1 MSLKSGCHKSTF
13 LFLFLFIGLSAFT
26 QDHTIDSLKNVL
38 SRLQDSPEK
47 VQTLLQ
53 VGQNYLNTSIED
65 AIAYAT
71 AAKDLSGKIG
81 YDEGLANAYRIL
93 GVYYKKW
100 GKYRESLD
108 AYTWSLEIYR
118 KMKDLA
124 GQSRV
129 LNNFGSL
136 YGDQGQEAKGLE
148 YYFQAL
154 KLGEQANDT
163 TRIVTTLSNI
173 GNIYLNK
180 PNTYDKALEYFLR
193 ALPLAKGIK
202 DYDIIGAVTVNIG
215 EVYMNQSKYD
225 SALFY
230 FNQSLA
236 AFEVTGDVCYTL
248 NDIGKLYERQQN
260 YDSALAYHQRA
271 LAIATN
277 LGAKE
282 DMAGSLLGIAQI
294 NYRQEKIKA
303 ALVAYQ
309 KAENI
314 AKSLDSKFRLKES
327 YQGLAACYASLHD
340 YNHAFEYQARLLDI
354 KDSIYNKESDQK
366 LARLD
371 FTFQMEKKQSQIDLL
386 TKDKL
391 LKDSELRRQ
400 KIARNAVTGGL
411 FLAFIIAFILY
422 RGYRSKVKTNK
433 ILDQQKEQIEN
444 LVLNI
449 LPSEVAQ
456 ELKVH
461 GYAKPKYFDLVS
473 VMFTD
478 FKSFTKIADELSPH
492 EVVTELNECFI
503 AFDEIIEKYG
513 LEKIKTI
520 GDSYMCAGGIPTPND
535 VHPVKMVQASLEIR
549 EYIRKRN
556 DVRISV
562 GLPPWE
568 LRIGIHVGP
577 IVAGVVGRKKYAYD
591 IWGST
596 VNIASRMES
605 NGEVGNVNVSASVFN
620 HIKDQYECTYRGK
633 IYAKNIGEIDMY
645 FVENK
650 LPERIPAYVSTEEYP
665 SNVAS
670 S

>member
-1 MSLKSGCHKSTF
+1 MSLNGSAKTT
-13 LFLFLFIGLSAFT
+13 LFLLLFFKSILAFAGDPT
-26 QDHTIDSLKNVL
+26 TDSLKNVL
-38 SRLQDSPEK
+38 STLQDSPEK
-47 VQTLLQ
+47 VRTLLELS
-53 VGQNYLNTSIED
+53 QNYLNTSIED
-65 AIAYAT
+65 AVAYAT
-71 AAKDLSGKIG
+71 TAKDLSGKIG
-81 YDEGLANAYRIL
+81 YDKGLADAYRVL

-108 AYTWSLEIYR
+108 AFSSSLEIYR

-124 GQSRV
+124 GQSRI
-129 LNNFGSL
+129 LSNFGSV
-136 YGDQGQEAKGLE
+136 YADQGQETKGLE

-154 KLGEQANDT
+154 KLGEQANDMSE
-163 TRIVTTLSNI
+163 IVTALSNI
-173 GNIYLNK
+173 GSIYANK

-193 ALPLAKGIK
+193 ALPLAKDVK
-202 DYDIIGAVTVNIG
+202 DYDIIGTVTVNIG

-225 SALFY
+225 SALVY
-230 FNQSLA
+230 FKQSLT
-236 AFEVTGDVCYTL
+236 AFEITGDVCYTL
-248 NDIGKLYERQQN
+248 NDIGQLYERQRN
-260 YDSALAYHQRA
+260 YDSALVYHEQA

-282 DMAGSLLGIAQI
+282 DMAGSLLGVAQI
-294 NYRQEKIKA
+294 YYRQGKINA

-354 KDSIYNKESDQK
+354 KDTIYNRESDQK

-371 FTFQMEKKQSQIDLL
+371 FGFQMDKKQSEINLL
-386 TKDKL
+386 TKDKEL
-391 LKDSELRRQ
+391 QESNLRRQ
-400 KIARNAVTGGL
+400 KTAKNAVIGGL
-411 FLAFIIAFILY
+411 FLVFVIAIILF
-422 RGYRSKVKTNK
+422 RGYRNKVKTNK

-449 LPSEVAQ
+449 LPAEVAQ
-456 ELKVH
+456 ELKDH

-473 VMFTD
+473 VLFTD
-478 FKSFTKIADELSPH
+478 FKGFTKIADELSPH

-503 AFDEIIEKYG
+503 AFDEIIGKYG

-520 GDSYMCAGGIPTPND
+520 GDAYMCAGGIPTPNYE
-535 VHPVKMVQASLEIR
+535 HPVKMVQAGLEIR

-605 NGEVGNVNVSASVFN
+605 NGEAGNVNVSASVYN
-620 HIKDQYECTYRGK
+620 YIKDQYQCTYRGK

-645 FVENK
+645 FVENE
-650 LPERIPAYVSTEEYP
+650 LPKEIPGHVSAQEHP
-665 SNVAS
+665 ANVAS

>member
-1 MSLKSGCHKSTF
+1 MSLKLGLYKSTF

-38 SRLQDSPEK
+38 SGLKDSPEK
-47 VQTLLQ
+47 VQTLLEL
-53 VGQNYLNTSIED
+53 GQNYLNTSIED
-65 AIAYAT
+65 AVAYAT
-71 AAKDLSGKIG
+71 AAKGLSGKIG
-81 YDEGLANAYRIL
+81 YDKGLADAYRLL

-108 AYTWSLEIYR
+108 AYTWSLDIYR

-124 GQSRV
+124 GQSRI
-129 LNNFGSL
+129 LNNLGSL
-136 YGDQGQEAKGLE
+136 YAQGQETKSLE

-154 KLGEQANDT
+154 KIAEQANDT
-163 TRIVTTLSNI
+163 SRIATTLGNI
-173 GNIYLNK
+173 GSIYANK
-180 PNTYDKALEYFLR
+180 PSTYDQALEYFLR
-193 ALPLAKGIK
+193 ALPLAIDIK
-202 DYDIIGAVTVNIG
+202 DYDIIGTVTVNMG

-230 FNQSLA
+230 FRESLT

-248 NDIGKLYERQQN
+248 NDIGQLYESQQN
-260 YDSALAYHQRA
+260 YDSALAYHRRA
-271 LAIATN
+271 LTIATN

-282 DMAGSLLGIAQI
+282 DIAGSLLGIAQI
-294 NYRQEKIKA
+294 NYRQGKIKA
-303 ALVAYQ
+303 ALDAYQ

-314 AKSLDSKFRLKES
+314 AKSLDSKFSLKES

-371 FTFQMEKKQSQIDLL
+371 FGFQIEKKQSQINLL
-386 TKDKL
+386 TADKL

-400 KIARNAVTGGL
+400 KIFRNAITGGL

-422 RGYRSKVKTNK
+422 RGYRNKVKTNK

-473 VMFTD
+473 VLFTD
-478 FKSFTKIADELSPH
+478 FKGFTKIADELSPH

-503 AFDEIIEKYG
+503 AFDEIIGKHG

-520 GDSYMCAGGIPTPND
+520 GDSYMCAGGIPIPND
-535 VHPVKMVQASLEIR
+535 EHPVKMVQAGLEIR

-556 DVRISV
+556 DVRVSV

-605 NGEVGNVNVSASVFN
+605 NGEAGSVNVSASVYN
-620 HIKDQYECTYRGK
+620 HVKDQYQCTYRGK

-645 FVENK
+645 FVDNK
-650 LPERIPAYVSTEEYP
+650 LPERIPTYVSTEEYR

>member
-1 MSLKSGCHKSTF
+1 MRLKLGPGNTTF
-13 LFLFLFIGLSAFT
+13 LLLFFFMPFVSPA
-26 QDHTIDSLKNVL
+26 QDRTIDSLKNVASGL
-38 SRLQDSPEK
+38 KDSPEK
-47 VQTLLQ
+47 VRTLLEI
-53 VGQNYLNTSIED
+53 GQSYLNTSIEG
-65 AIAYAT
+65 AVAFAT

-81 YDEGLANAYRIL
+81 YDAGLADSYGVL

-108 AYTWSLEIYR
+108 AYTSSLDIYR
-118 KMKDLA
+118 KLKDLT
-124 GQSRV
+124 GQSRI

-136 YGDQGQEAKGLE
+136 YGDQGQETKGLE

-163 TRIVTTLSNI
+163 TRIVFTLNNI

-193 ALPLAKGIK
+193 ALPLAKVIK
-202 DYDIIGAVTVNIG
+202 DYDAIGALTVNIG
-215 EVYMNQSKYD
+215 EVYMNQNKYD

-230 FNQSLA
+230 FKQSLA

-248 NDIGKLYERQQN
+248 NDIGKLYERQKN
-260 YDSALAYHQRA
+260 YDSSLSYHQRA
-271 LAIATN
+271 LTIATN

-282 DMAGSLLGIAQI
+282 DMTGSLLGIAQA
-294 NYRQEKIKA
+294 YFSQGKIKA
-303 ALVAYQ
+303 ALSSYQ
-309 KAENI
+309 KAEEI
-314 AKSLDSKFRLKES
+314 AKTLDSKFQLKES
-327 YQGLAACYASLHD
+327 YQGLAACYASLDD
-340 YNHAFEYQARLLDI
+340 YDNAFRYQTLLLDI
-354 KDSIYNKESDQK
+354 KDSIYNRETDQK

-371 FTFQMEKKQSQIDLL
+371 FTFQMDKKQSEINLL
-386 TKDKL
+386 TKDKEL
-391 LKDSELRRQ
+391 QESNLRRQ

-411 FLAFIIAFILY
+411 FLVFVIAIILF
-422 RGYRSKVKTNK
+422 RGYRNKVKTNK

-456 ELKVH
+456 ELKIH

-473 VMFTD
+473 VLFTD
-478 FKSFTKIADELSPH
+478 FKGFTKIADELSPH

-503 AFDEIIEKYG
+503 AFDEIIGRYG

-520 GDSYMCAGGIPTPND
+520 GDSYMCAGGIPTPTD
-535 VHPVKMVQASLEIR
+535 DHTIKMVNAGLEIK

-556 DVRISV
+556 EIRISM

-605 NGEVGNVNVSASVFN
+605 NGEAGNVNVSAAVYD
-620 HIKDQYECTYRGK
+620 HIKDQYQCTYRGK

-645 FVENK
+645 FVDKE
-650 LPERIPAYVSTEEYP
+650 LPKEIPAYISKDEYP
-665 SNVAS
+665 ASIAS

>member
-1 MSLKSGCHKSTF
+1 MKLRYGKPTF
-13 LFLFLFIGLSAFT
+13 LFLFFFIGLQAFG
-26 QDHTIDSLKNVL
+26 QDQTIDSLKNVV
-38 SRLQDSPEK
+38 SKLQNSPEK
-47 VQTLLQ
+47 VQVLLEI
-53 VGQNYLNTSIED
+53 GQNYLNTSIED
-65 AIAYAT
+65 AVSNAT
-71 AAKDLSGKIG
+71 AARDLAAKLG
-81 YDEGLANAYRIL
+81 YNEGLGDAYRLL

-100 GKYRESLD
+100 GKYREALD
-108 AYTWSLEIYR
+108 AYTSSLEIY
-118 KMKDLA
+118 KKIKDL
-124 GQSRV
+124 GSQSRI

-136 YGDQGQEAKGLE
+136 YADQGQETKALE

-154 KLGEQANDT
+154 KLGEEAKNNY
-163 TRIVTTLSNI
+163 RIVTALSNI
-173 GNIYLNK
+173 AVIYLNK
-180 PNTYDKALEYFLR
+180 SNTYDKALEYLLR
-193 ALPLAKGIK
+193 ALPIAIGLK
-202 DYDIIGAVTVNIG
+202 DYQIIGSVNVNIG
-215 EVYMNQSKYD
+215 ELYMNESKYD
-225 SALFY
+225 SALHY
-230 FNQSLA
+230 FRQSLD
-236 AFEVTGDVCYTL
+236 AFEQTGDVSYTL
-248 NDIGKLYERQQN
+248 NDIGKLYEKQKN
-260 YDSALAYHQRA
+260 YDSALVYHQRA
-271 LAIATN
+271 LKIATG
-277 LGAKE
+277 LSAKE
-282 DMAGSLLGIAQI
+282 DMAGSLLGVAQI
-294 NYRQEKIKA
+294 YFRQGKIEA
-303 ALVAYQ
+303 ALSTYQ
-309 KAENI
+309 KAEEI
-314 AKSLDSKFRLKES
+314 AKTLDSKFQLKES
-327 YQGLAACYASLHD
+327 YQGLAASYASLND

-354 KDSIYNKESDQK
+354 KDSIYNRETDQK

-371 FTFQMEKKQSQIDLL
+371 FTFQIDKKQSEINLL
-386 TKDKL
+386 TKDKEL
-391 LKDSELRRQ
+391 QESNLRRQ

-411 FLAFIIAFILY
+411 VLSFIIAFILY
-422 RGYRSKVKTNK
+422 RGYRNKVKTNK

-503 AFDEIIEKYG
+503 AFDEIIGRYG

-535 VHPVKMVQASLEIR
+535 EHPLKMVQASLEVR
-549 EYIRKRN
+549 EYIRRRN
-556 DVRISV
+556 ASRVAL

-620 HIKDQYECTYRGK
+620 HIKDQYQCTYRGK

-650 LPERIPAYVSTEEYP
+650 IIERVPAHVSHNVVP
-665 SNVAS
+665 S
-670 S
+670 